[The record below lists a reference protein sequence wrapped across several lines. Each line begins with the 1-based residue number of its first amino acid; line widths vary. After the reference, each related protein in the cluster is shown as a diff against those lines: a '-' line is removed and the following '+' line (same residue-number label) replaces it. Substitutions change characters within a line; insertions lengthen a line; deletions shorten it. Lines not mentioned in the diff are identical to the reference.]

1 MIYSKLILRL
11 LSVAVLLNTID
22 GLSAAAKETNPATE
36 SLCRKF
42 PLNSK
47 CEHQQLQANTVE
59 VHQLNRQSFCDRF
72 PFNSQCQQSIEV
84 IKFKLNRSG
93 EEDEWIAIEKRDDR
107 VKLWHSTKVKD
118 GLISGILNAGLGAI
132 PIPVPLPEL
141 NKYNWQ
147 DHQTI
152 KVSFQS
158 DGCNNANCVV
168 SGTAGTL
175 IMPNQINLHQGM
187 FTINYQE
194 EDLKR
199 SVSFRIPPK
208 VKAETPDLVT
218 VKFNN

>member
-1 MIYSKLILRL
+1 MSYPKLILGL
-11 LSVAVLLNTID
+11 LSVATLLNTI
-22 GLSAAAKETNPATE
+22 GVLSVAANETEPLTE

-47 CEHQQLQANTVE
+47 CQDRQIQASTVQI
-59 VHQLNRQSFCDRF
+59 HHLNRQSFCDRF
-72 PFNSQCQQSIEV
+72 PANSQCQQSIEV
-84 IKFKLNRSG
+84 IKLKLNRSG
-93 EEDEWIAIEKRDDR
+93 EKDEWIEIEKRDDR

-118 GLISGILNAGLGAI
+118 GLISGILNAGLEAI

-158 DGCNNANCVV
+158 DACKNANCVV
-168 SGTAGTL
+168 SGTADTL
-175 IMPNQINLHQGM
+175 IMPKRMNLHGGM
-187 FTINYQE
+187 FTLSYE
-194 EDLKR
+194 EENLKR
-199 SVSFRIPPK
+199 SVSFRIPPQ
-208 VKAETPDLVT
+208 VKAETPDTVT